1 MLNNFLTESV
11 LQMFL
16 NAVVYFKNN
25 TGKFVYGYVQITHFG
40 A

>member
-1 MLNNFLTESV
+1 LTESV

-16 NAVVYFKNN
+16 NAVVYFKNKIG
-25 TGKFVYGYVQITHFG
+25 TFMYGYVQITYLG